1 MEDGPSPGGESEDR
15 QQQRLQLVV
24 GRKEEEGK
32 KKKKKKRKRRK
43 KKLEQRAR
51 ALTVA
56 VHGRPVRAALRRFL
70 VNFYATAVRKRKKW
84 KRKRTRPARCRSA
97 PKTIS

>member
-32 KKKKKKRKRRK
+32 KKEKKEEKEKKKK
-43 KKLEQRAR
+43 AR
-51 ALTVA
+51 TKSPSADSGSAREAGSCCLASFPSEFLCYSCQEEKEVEEKENKAGAL
-56 VHGRPVRAALRRFL
+56 
-70 VNFYATAVRKRKKW
+70 
-84 KRKRTRPARCRSA
+84 
-97 PKTIS
+97 